1 MKRLMFIMMLYASQI
16 LWAQNPESKQKFI
29 EVNASAEMEVVPDEV
44 YVSMTLQEYK
54 DGSTKVSIAELEKG
68 MRDVLSSMK
77 IDEKLLSI
85 ESSYGYQYHRR
96 KHKDKDFFM
105 SKTYQL
111 KMSDLGKYDE
121 LIARLDDKG
130 ISQVYISKTSLSKA
144 EEFKRTLKINAAK
157 AAKEKAKYLLEAI
170 NEQLGEAL
178 EIHEIDAEVYYPVYA
193 NKMMGMAQD
202 NVSANGGSEL
212 PIEMKKIKMKQSISA
227 KFAIK

>member
-1 MKRLMFIMMLYASQI
+1 
-16 LWAQNPESKQKFI
+16 
-29 EVNASAEMEVVPDEV
+29 
-44 YVSMTLQEYK
+44 
-54 DGSTKVSIAELEKG
+54 
-68 MRDVLSSMK
+68 
-77 IDEKLLSI
+77 
-85 ESSYGYQYHRR
+85 
-96 KHKDKDFFM
+96 M
-105 SKTYQL
+105 SKT
-111 KMSDLGKYDE
+111 SH
-121 LIARLDDKG
+121 
-130 ISQVYISKTSLSKA
+130 SKA

-178 EIHEIDAEVYYPVYA
+178 EIHEIDAEVYYTVYA

>member
-1 MKRLMFIMMLYASQI
+1 MKRLLFIMMLYASQI

-85 ESSYGYQYHRR
+85 ESSYGYQYQRR

-121 LIARLDDKG
+121 LIY
-130 ISQVYISKTSLSKA
+130 Q
-144 EEFKRTLKINAAK
+144 
-157 AAKEKAKYLLEAI
+157 
-170 NEQLGEAL
+170 
-178 EIHEIDAEVYYPVYA
+178 
-193 NKMMGMAQD
+193 
-202 NVSANGGSEL
+202 
-212 PIEMKKIKMKQSISA
+212 
-227 KFAIK
+227 